1 MKDEKSFPESEMF
14 PTPTP
19 WWEDQMEAGTS
30 IGWVKGGVYDG
41 HYAEIRRH
49 TDCERHDDGTF
60 VSESWVRFNLP
71 QLTDREIR
79 VFREWLN
86 FNKAK
91 FGRFYGSDE
100 PNWDDVT
107 WFMLRQKYGHL
118 LGDPRGPDYCGRH
131 RLEAFVGNTYEGE
144 MYRRGAILD
153 LNLVEMYDKHYPVIN
168 LGYSGW
174 YQHLAMA
181 NFLHDLADHDT
192 RGSKRWRTHARTF
205 EDRVIWLAMPK
216 GTYRCRPFVDDSEDS
231 NRWWNDRRVTTP
243 IGNKG
248 AHRFNESPDGL
259 PREEWLICY
268 EGFFCFPDRNSRY
281 LTNTQDDARIEYRN
295 ALGFD
300 SDEAYLA
307 GREAIT
313 KRRREAA
320 SDWIST

>member
-19 WWEDQMEAGTS
+19 WWENQPKTNTR
-30 IGWVKGGVYDG
+30 IGWTKGGVYDG
-41 HYAEIRRH
+41 HYFNVRRH

-91 FGRFYGSDE
+91 FGRFYGSVE
-100 PNWDDVT
+100 VDDVDST
-107 WFMLRQKYGHL
+107 GIE
-118 LGDPRGPDYCGRH
+118 P
-131 RLEAFVGNTYEGE
+131 LEAFVGNTYEGE

-153 LNLVEMYDKHYPVIN
+153 LNLVEMYGHDYPVIE

-243 IGNKG
+243 IGENG
-248 AHRFNESPDGL
+248 AHRIDGFPEGL
-259 PREEWLICY
+259 PRDEWLICY
-268 EGFFCFPDRNSRY
+268 EGFFCFDDGHGSEH
-281 LTNTQDDARIEYRN
+281 TNTQDDARIEFRN
-295 ALGFD
+295 ALCFGQLN

-307 GREAIT
+307 IRETIT
-313 KRRREAA
+313 KGQRQEAA
-320 SDWIST
+320 RKVAA

>member
-19 WWEDQMEAGTS
+19 WWEDQMKAGTR
-30 IGWVKGGVYDG
+30 IGWTKGGVYDG

-91 FGRFYGSDE
+91 FGRFYGSVE
-100 PNWDDVT
+100 VDDVDST
-107 WFMLRQKYGHL
+107 GIE
-118 LGDPRGPDYCGRH
+118 P
-131 RLEAFVGNTYEGE
+131 LEAFVGNTYEGE

-243 IGNKG
+243 IGNMG

-281 LTNTQDDARIEYRN
+281 LTNTQDDARIEFRN
-295 ALGFD
+295 ALCFGQLN

-307 GREAIT
+307 IRETIT
-313 KRRREAA
+313 KGQRQEAA
-320 SDWIST
+320 RKVAA

>member
-19 WWEDQMEAGTS
+19 WWENQPKTNTR
-30 IGWVKGGVYDG
+30 IGWTKGGVYDG
-41 HYAEIRRH
+41 HYFNVRRH

-60 VSESWVRFNLP
+60 VSESWMRFNLP
-71 QLTDREIR
+71 QLTDREIT

-91 FGRFYGSDE
+91 FGRFYDSVE
-100 PNWDDVT
+100 VDDV
-107 WFMLRQKYGHL
+107 
-118 LGDPRGPDYCGRH
+118 GPTGIEP
-131 RLEAFVGNTYEGE
+131 LEAFVAKDFWSRNNTSRRE
-144 MYRRGAILD
+144 MYQRGAILD
-153 LNLVEMYDKHYPVIN
+153 LNLVEMYGHDYPVIE

-205 EDRVIWLAMPK
+205 EDRVIWLAFPK
-216 GTYRCRPFVDDSEDS
+216 GTWRCRPFVDDSEDS
-231 NRWWNDRRVTTP
+231 SGWWNFPQRVTTP
-243 IGNKG
+243 IGENG
-248 AHRFNESPDGL
+248 AHRIDGFPEGL
-259 PREEWLICY
+259 PRDEWLICY
-268 EGFFCFPDRNSRY
+268 EGFFCFDDGHGSEH
-281 LTNTQDDARIEYRN
+281 TNTQDDARIEYRN

-313 KRRREAA
+313 KRQRKAA
-320 SDWIST
+320 RKVAA

>member
-19 WWEDQMEAGTS
+19 WWEDQMQAGTS

-91 FGRFYGSDE
+91 FGRFYGSVE
-100 PNWDDVT
+100 VDDV
-107 WFMLRQKYGHL
+107 
-118 LGDPRGPDYCGRH
+118 GPTGIEP
-131 RLEAFVGNTYEGE
+131 LEAFVSNDYWSRNNTSRCE

-243 IGNKG
+243 IGNMG

-313 KRRREAA
+313 KRQRKAA
-320 SDWIST
+320 RKVVA